1 MAAPKALIQLIQ
13 LAGNVANAFTAAL
26 FVADPVE
33 QILQLKYFHS
43 LSQGVNPQTR
53 LSFGEGPIGQV
64 AALEQSVL
72 QENFTQGS
80 SVLKLYNQPED
91 LKGFM
96 AVPVKSDYLLG
107 VLALDTKESYSFSV
121 RTQKIIGS
129 LADLM
134 AWHLNHDVKERETS
148 DPDRFPTRELIS
160 YSQAI
165 ADSMHPTSMAEQL
178 SRIPSN
184 LLQFDAMTVIWVDEE
199 QAKGKV
205 VYHQGWDEDVSNW
218 EIIPGKGIAG
228 SSIKNKTSTL
238 ISHPQ
243 DHRSIVLREGERD
256 EGFQSILS
264 TPIIFKAHLLAV
276 LVCAS
281 HRKKEFTR
289 SHLDV
294 LSMLSAFAA
303 PALFYAREKRQWDYD
318 KNLDQVTGIPNHRCL
333 VAYRENIEKE
343 VLRGRRVIF
352 FLSIHIK
359 NLLSLYEAH
368 GVVLGDQLLK
378 QVVSMLSKVVPSP
391 KFLFKYSDSSFLI
404 ILLKD
409 KWQELEVL
417 ETKLRHLFDK
427 TPFFV
432 EGHPMTLD
440 VEMGLSSFPEDGGN
454 LCELAGIS
462 WARASQNL
470 GAIYGQKMVE

>member
-1 MAAPKALIQLIQ
+1 MTAPNILTKLIQ
-13 LAGNVANAFTAAL
+13 LAGNVGNAFTSAL
-26 FVADPVE
+26 FLADPVE
-33 QILQLKYFHS
+33 QTLQLKHFHS
-43 LSQGVNPQTR
+43 LSQAVDPHTR
-53 LSFGEGPIGQV
+53 LAFGEGPIGQV
-64 AALEQSVL
+64 AALEQPIL
-72 QENFTQGS
+72 QEHFTQDS
-80 SVLKLYNQPED
+80 SVLKLYRQPED

-134 AWHLNHDVKERETS
+134 AWHLNHDVKEIETS
-148 DPDRFPTRELIS
+148 DPDRFPIRELTS

-165 ADSMHPTSMAEQL
+165 ADSMHPAAMAEQL

-184 LLQFDAMTVIWVDEE
+184 LLQFDAMAVVWIDEE
-199 QAKGKV
+199 QTKGKV
-205 VYHQGWDEDVSNW
+205 VCHQGWNEDVSNW
-218 EIIPGKGIAG
+218 EIVPGKGIAG
-228 SSIKNKTSTL
+228 STIKNLTSTL
-238 ISHPQ
+238 ISNLP
-243 DHRSIVLREGERD
+243 DHRSVVLREEEQGED
-256 EGFQSILS
+256 FQSILS
-264 TPIIFKAHLLAV
+264 APVIFKTHLLAI

-281 HRKKEFTR
+281 RRKNEFTR

-294 LSMLSAFAA
+294 LNMLSAFSA
-303 PALFYAREKRQWDYD
+303 PALFYAKEKRQWDYD

-352 FLSIHIK
+352 FLSIHLK

-417 ETKLRHLFDK
+417 EAKLRHLFDK

-432 EGHPMTLD
+432 EGHPMALD
-440 VEMGLSSFPEDGGN
+440 VEMGWSSFPEDGGN

-462 WARASQNL
+462 WARSSQKS
-470 GAIYGQKMVE
+470 GAMHGQKLAK